1 MTIGELDRRISVEYP
16 IYATNSYGE
25 WTLST
30 QHGFYPY
37 RTVWAKAEWDG
48 GSETDETDKITGI
61 TKVNFYIRNLD
72 LDTFL
77 DGSVAPT
84 LAYRIVFNN
93 HGVNKYYYIHAIN
106 EIAGSNL
113 SNRERFLKIETKQKD
128 S

>member
-1 MTIGELDRRISVEYP
+1 MTIGELDRRITIDYP
-16 IYATNSYGE
+16 IYNTNDFGE
-25 WTLST
+25 NVEDGYSE
-30 QHGFYPY
+30 F

-84 LAYRIVFNN
+84 LAYRIIFTNQ
-93 HGVNKYYYIHAIN
+93 GATKYYYIHTIN
-106 EIAGSNL
+106 EIEGSK
-113 SNRERFLKIETKQKD
+113 RDCRDVWRFT
-128 S
+128 